1 MTGPLRPDSRF
12 FRMSTASTHDVT
24 RLLLAW
30 NEGDPAAAE
39 HLMPLVYEHLRGL
52 AREYMRRERGGHTL
66 GSTALVHEAYLR
78 LVDVRAVSWQGRA
91 HFFSLAA
98 RAMRRILVDHARHRQ
113 TLRRGG
119 PQQRVPLEEAEAARA
134 AEPETN
140 EVDLVALDAAL
151 GRFAQ
156 AHARPSQVV
165 ELRFFGGME
174 IRDIAEV
181 LQVNARTVD
190 RDWQFARAWLHR
202 ELGGRLDALS
212 SQPGPA

>member
-1 MTGPLRPDSRF
+1 
-12 FRMSTASTHDVT
+12 MSTASTHDVT

-30 NEGDPAAAE
+30 NEGDPSAAE
-39 HLMPLVYEHLRGL
+39 HLMPLIYEHLRHL
-52 AREYMRRERGGHTL
+52 AREYMRQERGGHTL

-78 LVDVRAVSWQGRA
+78 LVDARAVSWQGRA

-119 PQQRVPLEEAEAARA
+119 QQQRVPLEEAEMVKAAAPDERG
-134 AEPETN
+134 P
-140 EVDLVALDAAL
+140 DLVALDAAL

-156 AHARPSQVV
+156 VHARPSQVV

-174 IRDIAEV
+174 ISDIAEV

-190 RDWQFARAWLHR
+190 RDWQFAKAWLHR
-202 ELGGRLDALS
+202 ELGDRDDSLFAH
-212 SQPGPA
+212 PGSAT

>member
-1 MTGPLRPDSRF
+1 
-12 FRMSTASTHDVT
+12 MSTASTHDVT

-39 HLMPLVYEHLRGL
+39 RLMPLIYEHLRGL

-78 LVDVRAVSWQGRA
+78 LVNVKTVSWQGRA
-91 HFFSLAA
+91 HFYSLAA

-119 PQQRVPLEEAEAARA
+119 QQQRVPFEEAEAVAPL
-134 AEPETN
+134 AEDTREN
-140 EVDLVALDAAL
+140 DLVALDAAL
-151 GRFAQ
+151 ERLT
-156 AHARPSQVV
+156 HVYPRPGQVV

-174 IRDIAEV
+174 MRDIADV
-181 LQVNARTVD
+181 LQVNTRTVD

-202 ELGGRLDALS
+202 ALGDGPDPLS
-212 SQPGPA
+212 SPPLVPA

>member
-1 MTGPLRPDSRF
+1 
-12 FRMSTASTHDVT
+12 MSTASTHDVT

-39 HLMPLVYEHLRGL
+39 RLMPVVYEHLRGL

-78 LVDVRAVSWQGRA
+78 LVNVRAVSWQGRA
-91 HFFSLAA
+91 HFYSLAA
-98 RAMRRILVDHARHRQ
+98 RAMRRILVDHARQRQ

-119 PQQRVPLEEAEAARA
+119 GQQRVSLETAEEALPAAGSGAGGESR
-134 AEPETN
+134 EQE
-140 EVDLVALDAAL
+140 DLVALDEAL
-151 GRFAQ
+151 ERL
-156 AHARPSQVV
+156 ARVHPRPGQVV

-174 IRDIAEV
+174 MGDIAEV
-181 LQVNARTVD
+181 LQVTARTVG

-202 ELGGRLDALS
+202 ELGGTPEFLAAASPLT
-212 SQPGPA
+212 QT